1 MLGALVIGAISG
13 LLGGFF
19 IFINFK
25 INGYRN
31 LSTNKNNWSKLLE
44 ACVFAFL
51 TATCFYW
58 FPLRF
63 ESCLENCVG
72 CLPDGGSMTEKTSS
86 LFDKADNYDV
96 S

>member
-1 MLGALVIGAISG
+1 MLGALIIGACSG

-19 IFINFK
+19 IFVNFK

-31 LSTNKNNWSKLLE
+31 QSTKLNKWSKLVE
-44 ACVFAFL
+44 ASLFAFL

-63 ESCLENCVG
+63 ETCKNNCVG
-72 CLPDGGSMTEKTSS
+72 CLPDGADMKVKTESV
-86 LFDKADNYDV
+86 FDKADNYDV